1 MSLFDLIKQNDR
13 IRFTADSFRQLAA
26 FIIADISRRC
36 TDQTSRTELLL
47 IFAHIDTRHHVLV
60 VKQIFRQRFGQ
71 LCLTDTCRSE
81 ENERTDRPFR
91 VLQSG
96 TTTTHSISNST
107 DSLLLPDHTRVQF
120 RFQMEQ
126 FLLFALHHLADRN
139 SCPTRYHIGD
149 IFTVHFLL
157 DHGGSTLHRLQFLL
171 DFPDLFLL
179 LFDLSVTD
187 FSYFTVVAFT
197 FGLIGFKLQVF
208 DINLILLNL
217 VDLLFFALPLSL
229 LFRFFVLQVSNF
241 LIELFQLSFIIFT
254 LDRFTLNFQLLD
266 TAGNLVERFRHR
278 VDLQTQTGCC
288 LIHQV
293 DRLIGQEPVSDVSCR
308 QLDGCNDG
316 IIFDTD
322 LMVVF
327 IFFLQTTQD
336 GNSIQFVRFV
346 HHNNLE
352 TTFERLIFLKILL
365 IFIQRRRTDRTQFT
379 TSQSR
384 FQDIGGIHRT
394 FALTG
399 TDQCMDLIDKK
410 NDFPIRFSHFTHY
423 SFQTFF
429 KFALIFGPG
438 NQSSHIQRENLF
450 RFQIFRYVTP
460 DDTMSKPLGNRRL
473 TNTRFTNQNRVVFR
487 TTTQDLKYT
496 ANFVV
501 TTDHRIQLAA
511 TGTFVQIDRIFPQ
524 CIICVFGRLAGYFI
538 PFPQFFNRLA

>member
-13 IRFTADSFRQLAA
+13 IRFTADGFRQLAA

-96 TTTTHSISNST
+96 TATTHSISNST

-179 LFDLSVTD
+179 LFDLYVTD
-187 FSYFTVVAFT
+187 FGYFTVVAFT

-217 VDLLFFALPLSL
+217 IDLLFFALPLSL
-229 LFRFFVLQVSNF
+229 LFRFFVLQVGNF

-254 LDRFTLNFQLLD
+254 LDRFTLDFQLLD

-278 VDLQTQTGCC
+278 VDLQTQTGCS

-316 IIFDTD
+316 IIFDTH
-322 LMVVF
+322 MVMVLVTLF
-327 IFFLQTTQD
+327 QSTKDRNGTQV
-336 GNSIQFVRFV
+336 VRFI
-346 HHNNLE
+346 HLYDLE
-352 TTFERLIFLKILL
+352 TTLQSFVLFEVLL
-365 IFIQRRRTDRTQFT
+365 IFVEGCCSDRT
-379 TSQSR
+379 
-384 FQDIGGIHRT
+384 
-394 FALTG
+394 
-399 TDQCMDLIDKK
+399 
-410 NDFPIRFSHFTHY
+410 
-423 SFQTFF
+423 
-429 KFALIFGPG
+429 
-438 NQSSHIQRENLF
+438 
-450 RFQIFRYVTP
+450 
-460 DDTMSKPLGNRRL
+460 
-473 TNTRFTNQNRVVFR
+473 
-487 TTTQDLKYT
+487 
-496 ANFVV
+496 
-501 TTDHRIQLAA
+501 
-511 TGTFVQIDRIFPQ
+511 
-524 CIICVFGRLAGYFI
+524 
-538 PFPQFFNRLA
+538 